1 MERYDS
7 WEVDILQEGEGQP
20 LLEVEEGLLQE
31 EEVKLLQQEE
41 EERQL
46 DGTVQR
52 DPIFGPSWSA
62 DSRYEEEPCIE
73 RICAVEI
80 LPRGQLCERLPLV
93 LILGIWQGCFGVI
106 FFGFSGIISPVIAKD
121 TH

>member
-20 LLEVEEGLLQE
+20 LLVEEE
-31 EEVKLLQQEE
+31 LLQQEE

-62 DSRYEEEPCIE
+62 DSRYEEEPGIE

-121 TH
+121 TL

>member
-20 LLEVEEGLLQE
+20 LLEVEEGLLL
-31 EEVKLLQQEE
+31 EVEKELLQQEE

-62 DSRYEEEPCIE
+62 DSRYEEEPFIE
-73 RICAVEI
+73 RLCAVEI

-93 LILGIWQGCFGVI
+93 LILGIWQSCFGVI
-106 FFGFSGIISPVIAKD
+106 CWIFWD
-121 TH
+121 

>member
-20 LLEVEEGLLQE
+20 LLEVEGLLL
-31 EEVKLLQQEE
+31 EVEKELLQQEE

-46 DGTVQR
+46 DGIVQR

-73 RICAVEI
+73 RLCAVEI

-106 FFGFSGIISPVIAKD
+106 FLGFSGIIFPVIAKD
-121 TH
+121 AH